1 MVIKL
6 PLELKQQLLERIIAY
21 FEQERGEP
29 IGWIAAENMLDFMLG
44 ELGPIVYN
52 QALADARAL
61 VLDRMQQ
68 LEDGSVC
75 PGETSPCQALMAL
88 LD

>member
-68 LEDGSVC
+68 LEDDLY
-75 PGETSPCQALMAL
+75 ALEKRPPARR
-88 LD
+88 